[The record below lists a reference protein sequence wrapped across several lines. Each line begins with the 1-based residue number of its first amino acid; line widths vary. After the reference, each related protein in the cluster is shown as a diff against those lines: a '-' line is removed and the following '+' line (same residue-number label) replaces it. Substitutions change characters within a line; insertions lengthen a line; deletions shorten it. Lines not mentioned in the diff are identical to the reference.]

1 MEETKLFD
9 IDISEFNEYIDNER
23 LNLIKKN
30 KEYKKL
36 QTQYY
41 SIIEKYPNLQ
51 LIFEDDEVL
60 VLNKTESKML
70 QKLMQIGLKIDEIEK
85 YYIFFSGGKQAYF
98 YFKKLGILK
107 E

>member
-9 IDISEFNEYIDNER
+9 IDISEFNDYIDNER
-23 LNLIKKN
+23 LNLIKNN
-30 KEYKKL
+30 KEYKEL

-41 SIIEKYPNLQ
+41 SIMEKYPNLQ

-85 YYIFFSGGKQAYF
+85 YYIFFSGGKQTYF